1 MEKQVFNPYL
11 PSYEYVPDGEPHV
24 FGSRVYVYGSHD
36 CFNGKAFCVRNY
48 VCWSAPVDDLTDWR
62 FEGEIYRKDQDRY
75 LPDAKDRRLFAPDVQ
90 KGSDGRY
97 YLYYAFDF
105 SGVIGV
111 AVCDTPAGKYEYY
124 GNVHYEDGTVLGTRE
139 DDYFQY
145 DPGVLVDTDG
155 KVYLYTGFRPEGEM
169 AKRFSFARPTAPGGM
184 VTVLDED
191 MVTVKI
197 GPNVFIPAGEEAVG
211 TDFEG
216 HGFFEAASI
225 RKVGETYYL
234 LYSSENGHELCY
246 ATSVS
251 PCGGFQYRGVI
262 ISNGDIG
269 IDGRTEP
276 LNYTGTN
283 HGGIEKIGD
292 QWYVFYH
299 RQTNGNPYSR
309 QGCAERIQMLAD
321 GSIPQVEITSCGL
334 NGGPLKGR
342 GSYNAGIACNLMS
355 KNGAVPYVANTQVSP
370 EHPYITQDGEE
381 GKEQYITNMQDGA
394 QAGYK
399 YFKMKKLSQIG
410 VETRGKGAGK
420 ILVKTE
426 LDGNPVAEVAHTPGS
441 DWTTCYKDVQIPDG
455 TTGLWFVY
463 QGDGSIEFKSFE
475 LI

>member
-1 MEKQVFNPYL
+1 MKKQVFNPYL

-24 FGSRVYVYGSHD
+24 FGDRVYVYGSHD
-36 CFNGKAFCVRNY
+36 QFNGKAFCVRNY
-48 VCWSAPVDDLTDWR
+48 VCWSAPVDDLTDWK

-90 KGSDGRY
+90 RGPDGRY

-124 GNVHYEDGTVLGTRE
+124 ENVHYEDGTVLGTRE

-145 DPGVLVDTDG
+145 DPGVLTDTDG
-155 KVYLYTGFRPEGEM
+155 KVYLYTGFRPEREM
-169 AKRFSFARPTAPGGM
+169 AKRFSLAKPTAPGAM
-184 VTVLDED
+184 VTLLDQD
-191 MVTVKI
+191 MVTVRK
-197 GPNVFIPAGEEAVG
+197 GPNVFLPAGEEAVG

-225 RKVGETYYL
+225 RKVGNLYYF

-246 ATSVS
+246 ATSTS
-251 PCGGFQYRGVI
+251 PCGGFRYRGVV

-269 IDGRTEP
+269 FHGRTSS

-283 HGGIEKIGD
+283 HGGIEKIGN

-309 QGCAERIQMLAD
+309 QGCAEKIQLLAD
-321 GSIPQVEITSCGL
+321 GSIPQAEITSCGL
-334 NGGPLKGR
+334 NDGPLPGK
-342 GSYNAGIACNLMS
+342 GSYNAGIVCNLMS
-355 KNGAVPYVANTQVSP
+355 KNGAVAYVANTQVSS

-394 QAGYK
+394 VAGYK
-399 YFKMKKLSQIG
+399 YFRLEQLRQIG
-410 VETRGKGAGK
+410 VQTRGTRKGK
-420 ILVKTE
+420 VLVKTA
-426 LDGNPVAEVAHTPGS
+426 LDGACIAEISLSVQES
-441 DWTTCYKDVQIPDG
+441 WTTSYVDVQIPDG
-455 TTGLWFVY
+455 ITGLWFVY
-463 QGDGSIEFKSFE
+463 QGTGTIDFKMFE

>member
-36 CFNGKAFCVRNY
+36 RFNGKAFCVRNY

-90 KGSDGRY
+90 RGPDGRY

-145 DPGVLVDTDG
+145 DPGVLTDTDG

-197 GPNVFIPAGEEAVG
+197 GPNVCIPAGEEAVG

-225 RKVGETYYL
+225 RKVGGTYYL

-246 ATSVS
+246 ATSAS

-269 IDGRTEP
+269 INGRTEP

-283 HGGIEKIGD
+283 HGGIEKIGGMFFTID
-292 QWYVFYH
+292 
-299 RQTNGNPYSR
+299 RP
-309 QGCAERIQMLAD
+309 M
-321 GSIPQVEITSCGL
+321 EIL
-334 NGGPLKGR
+334 
-342 GSYNAGIACNLMS
+342 
-355 KNGAVPYVANTQVSP
+355 
-370 EHPYITQDGEE
+370 
-381 GKEQYITNMQDGA
+381 
-394 QAGYK
+394 
-399 YFKMKKLSQIG
+399 
-410 VETRGKGAGK
+410 
-420 ILVKTE
+420 
-426 LDGNPVAEVAHTPGS
+426 
-441 DWTTCYKDVQIPDG
+441 IPDRAVQRESRC
-455 TTGLWFVY
+455 LQMEVFHRWR
-463 QGDGSIEFKSFE
+463 
-475 LI
+475 LLPAA